1 MNNTSS
7 NFNKM
12 DKSIF
17 AGFDGVTPSNK
28 VSSQKSS
35 YNFEEGDSLDDRS
48 SESGYKNAEEYLK
61 SHIRNYYEQ
70 KDQRNEQS

>member
-28 VSSQKSS
+28 ISNQKSS

-48 SESGYKNAEEYLK
+48 SESGYKHAEEYLK
-61 SHIRNYYEQ
+61 SHLRNYYEQ

>member
-1 MNNTSS
+1 M
-7 NFNKM
+7 
-12 DKSIF
+12 F

-28 VSSQKSS
+28 VSNQKSS

-61 SHIRNYYEQ
+61 SHIRNYYAHNLQ
-70 KDQRNEQS
+70 TKDGDGFGRSNTE